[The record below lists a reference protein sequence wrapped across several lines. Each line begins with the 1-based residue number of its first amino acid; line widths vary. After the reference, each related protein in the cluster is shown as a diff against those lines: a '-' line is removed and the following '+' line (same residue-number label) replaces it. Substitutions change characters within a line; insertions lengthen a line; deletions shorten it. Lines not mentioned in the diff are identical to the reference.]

1 MRFYGKGAILK
12 ISTKAYGVI
21 DVDERQQIVFP
32 EGLYGFEAFKTYV
45 LLDAE
50 QQPYYYLQS
59 VDSQG
64 AAFILLKP
72 FLFRPDYEIDIA
84 DEELAAIGIKG
95 PGEALVFAIVTVP
108 SDGSSM
114 TANLAGPIVI
124 NRERRIGKQIVLTDP
139 RWKTKHDILKEL
151 SENAADGGMPKGG
164 VAQC

>member
-1 MRFYGKGAILK
+1 LIQDAILK
-12 ISTKAYGVI
+12 INTKAYGTI

-45 LLDAE
+45 LMDAE

-59 VDSQG
+59 VETQG

-72 FLFRPDYEIDIA
+72 FLFRPDYEIDVDDA
-84 DEELAAIGIKG
+84 ELAEIGISD
-95 PGEALVFAIVTVP
+95 PGKALVFSIVTVP
-108 SDGSSM
+108 DDGSPM
-114 TANLAGPIVI
+114 TANLAGPLVI

-151 SENAADGGMPKGG
+151 SENAADEDFSKGG
-164 VAQC
+164 AA

>member
-1 MRFYGKGAILK
+1 LK

-59 VDSQG
+59 VEAQG
-64 AAFILLKP
+64 AMFILLKP
-72 FLFRPDYEIDIA
+72 FLFRPDYEIDVA
-84 DEELAAIGIKG
+84 DEELAGIGITD
-95 PGEALVFAIVTVP
+95 PGKALVFTIVTVP
-108 SDGSSM
+108 SDGSPM

-151 SENAADGGMPKGG
+151 SENAAPERMPESG
-164 VAQC
+164 VPSC

>member
-1 MRFYGKGAILK
+1 MK
-12 ISTKAYGVI
+12 IATKAYGVI

-59 VDSQG
+59 VETQG
-64 AAFILLKP
+64 AMFILLKP
-72 FLFRPDYEIDIA
+72 FLFRPDYEIDVI
-84 DEELAAIGIKG
+84 DEEFAAIGLTD
-95 PGEALVFAIVTVP
+95 PGKALVFSIVTVP
-108 SDGSSM
+108 DDGSPM

-151 SENAADGGMPKGG
+151 SEHTADAGSSKSG
-164 VAQC
+164 VSSC